1 MKGWL
6 VAVIF
11 PFHTGKP
18 QNDALPDSAAVR
30 DMNAFRR
37 SHFRFAQ
44 VDFQSPLKQLP
55 RLTVSLKPDA
65 QDRMYDRG
73 KRGIMG
79 SIRII
84 EVIALPDLL
93 RGKPLRKQIGQHEY
107 VRLLQRLDPV
117 IILLRHLSA
126 KRLGAVRP
134 HRFKIRL
141 LIILKM
147 VALGNDPDQSTEF
160 IRP

>member
-79 SIRII
+79 SIRTVSYTHLDVYKRQGTDTFISSNIFLSYTIPISI
-84 EVIALPDLL
+84 EV
-93 RGKPLRKQIGQHEY
+93 
-107 VRLLQRLDPV
+107 
-117 IILLRHLSA
+117 
-126 KRLGAVRP
+126 
-134 HRFKIRL
+134 FF
-141 LIILKM
+141 M
-147 VALGNDPDQSTEF
+147 VNP
-160 IRP
+160 